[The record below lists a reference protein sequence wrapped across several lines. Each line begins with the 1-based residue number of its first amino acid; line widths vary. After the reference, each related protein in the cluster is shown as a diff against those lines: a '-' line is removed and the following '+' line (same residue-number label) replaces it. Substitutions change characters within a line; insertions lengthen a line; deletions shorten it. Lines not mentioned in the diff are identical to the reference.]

1 MPHGFS
7 RHGQEDSEGD
17 KHDDVGDVKSLL
29 LIVVEP
35 SGKEHPVYTTIPRC
49 RRARKNGKLEHTVAV
64 GHEGKQ
70 PYDADQKSKH
80 KCYCKLLVKR
90 QTHGQSCK
98 SGSKT
103 DCSSQSEGGWQIHA
117 GFLYLKDYEF
127 QYGIHLFHP
136 GSFSAFTGAAQEQLL
151 PANKW
156 FFCYISL
163 TNNPNICIICLK

>member
-7 RHGQEDSEGD
+7 RHGQEDAERD

-35 SGKEHPVYTTIPRC
+35 SGKEHSVYTTISRY
-49 RRARKNGKLEHTVAV
+49 RRARQNGKLEHTVAV

-70 PYDADQKSKH
+70 PYNAECESKH
-80 KCYCKLLVKR
+80 KLHCKLFVKSPTYR
-90 QTHGQSCK
+90 QSCK

-127 QYGIHLFHP
+127 RYGIHLFHLNRVFLIAP
-136 GSFSAFTGAAQEQLL
+136 FPFKIHFSKQF
-151 PANKW
+151 
-156 FFCYISL
+156 
-163 TNNPNICIICLK
+163 NIDEHP